1 MRPVPSRMP
10 AITASRILNLLCSC
24 CSSSPIYAAFLFLVS
39 DASGYLVVD
48 LLQRLVGALKYF
60 SNPVDP
66 DAVIDVP
73 STPPVPDETTVHEA
87 REVVRDVRLALVQ
100 SPGDLCCLNLALSE
114 ALEYGKP
121 CGVRESPEELGL

>member
-1 MRPVPSRMP
+1 MK
-10 AITASRILNLLCSC
+10 AIRAIFFDAGNTLVLLDCDYVS
-24 CSSSPIYAAFLFLVS
+24 AAARDEGF
-39 DASGYLVVD
+39 
-48 LLQRLVGALKYF
+48 
-60 SNPVDP
+60 PVDP

-87 REVVRDVRLALVQ
+87 REVIRDVRLALVQ